1 MKLTDIRGISDK
13 RVKDLEK
20 LNIFTPEDLIRHFPR
35 NYLDL
40 RKITPLEKC
49 YNNDIVLTCGKL
61 MTAPK
66 MFTSARK
73 IKCVRVAV
81 EQGMRG
87 FTAVWFNQPYVMSHL
102 KAGEEYLFYG
112 RVKSDFG
119 GVSIIIRRSSRSI
132 TTCASK
138 ESFPFTL

>member
-1 MKLTDIRGISDK
+1 
-13 RVKDLEK
+13 
-20 LNIFTPEDLIRHFPR
+20 
-35 NYLDL
+35 
-40 RKITPLEKC
+40 
-49 YNNDIVLTCGKL
+49 

-119 GVSIIIRRSSRSI
+119 GVSIINP
-132 TTCASK
+132 
-138 ESFPFTL
+138 SFEPLDNNVRLKGIVPVYTLKGNLTQKVLRD